1 LSSIN
6 KVILIGNVGQAPE
19 LKTTTSGH
27 NYLRFSLAT
36 TEYWK
41 DKSTGQRKDQ
51 TTWHNIKVYE
61 PQASSLLRLIKKGSK
76 LYIEGSIRTSEYE
89 KNGQKVIFTEILS
102 RDVKLLD
109 KLEPSYGE
117 QAPQVYAPNLP
128 KGPSNL
134 DFLDDE
140 VPF

>member
-1 LSSIN
+1 MSSIN
-6 KVILIGNVGQAPE
+6 KVILIGNVGQSPE
-19 LKTTTSGH
+19 LKSTTSGH

-41 DKSTGQRKDQ
+41 DKTTGQRKDQ

-89 KNGQKVIFTEILS
+89 KSGQKMIFTEILA

-109 KLEPSYGE
+109 KVEPSYGE
-117 QAPQVYAPNLP
+117 QVPQVYAPNPP